1 MSRRPLISV
10 VVPFFNSE
18 AHLAACIESLQ
29 SQEGVAEAYEIILI
43 DNGSS
48 DGSVAIARGFD
59 GIELLTEA
67 KTGAYAARNTGIR
80 AASGSLIALT
90 DADCVVDPDWLR
102 AIVQGMEDP
111 SVAILVGYCAYPSH
125 ASSALKLL
133 AAYENAK
140 AEYVL
145 GRCPPAYQF
154 AYANNMA
161 VRRSVFDELGP
172 FEEWPRAADSELVH
186 RLAARRP
193 DLRAVFHPAMRVT
206 HLEFLRA
213 RDRTR
218 RLSLYTRTNSQIATF
233 RELGPRQR
241 LGLLW
246 LLLRRLALG

>member
-1 MSRRPLISV
+1 MISV

-18 AHLAACIESLQ
+18 RFLAACIESLQ
-29 SQEGVAEAYEIILI
+29 AQEGVEQPYEIILI
-43 DNGSS
+43 DNGSTDDS
-48 DGSVAIARGFD
+48 PAIAGGYD
-59 GIELLTEA
+59 GIEVLSEA

-80 AASGSLIALT
+80 AASAPLIALT
-90 DADCVVDPDWLR
+90 DADCVVDSSWLR
-102 AIVQGMEDP
+102 AMVRGMDDP
-111 SVAILVGYCAYPSH
+111 SAAILVGHCAYPRH
-125 ASSALKLL
+125 ASPALKLL

-145 GRCPPAYQF
+145 GRCPPAYHF

-161 VRRSVFDELGP
+161 VRRSVFDEIGP

-193 DLRAVFHPAMRVT
+193 DQRAVFHPTMRVT
-206 HLEFLRA
+206 HLEFVRA

-233 RELGPRQR
+233 RELEARRR

-246 LLLRRLALG
+246 MLVRRLALG